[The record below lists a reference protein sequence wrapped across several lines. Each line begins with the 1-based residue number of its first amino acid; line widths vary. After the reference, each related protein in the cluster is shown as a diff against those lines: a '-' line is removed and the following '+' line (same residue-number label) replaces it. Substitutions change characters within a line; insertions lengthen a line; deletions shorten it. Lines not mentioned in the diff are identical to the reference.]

1 MNHTTG
7 HKIEQ
12 VIFVLFLIIIFH
24 SDEVMS
30 VLIANITHKRKR
42 FNSGSDTSC
51 TSSVSSLSGISD
63 ETANGLFHRN
73 LLNSICVP

>member
-7 HKIEQ
+7 HKKEQ

-30 VLIANITHKRKR
+30 VLIVNITHKRKR

-51 TSSVSSLSGISD
+51 ISSY
-63 ETANGLFHRN
+63 H
-73 LLNSICVP
+73 